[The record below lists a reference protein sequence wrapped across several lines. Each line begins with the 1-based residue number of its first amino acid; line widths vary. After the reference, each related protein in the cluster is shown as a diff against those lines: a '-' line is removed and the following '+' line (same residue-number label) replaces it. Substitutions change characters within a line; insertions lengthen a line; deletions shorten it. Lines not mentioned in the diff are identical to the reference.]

1 MWNWIIHHGKRV
13 GRIAAGVSLLIVGA
27 ILAIPGVP
35 GPGLLVMF
43 AGLSILAVDFVW
55 AHRLKTK
62 LKEQAKKLVHKVR
75 GNGAKK
81 ADQAG

>member
-13 GRIAAGVSLLIVGA
+13 ARITAAVILILIAAVLGFVPG
-27 ILAIPGVP
+27 IPGWP
-35 GPGLLVMF
+35 LAL

-62 LKEQAKKLVHKVR
+62 LTETANKVANKVR
-75 GNGAKK
+75 GKK
-81 ADQAG
+81 DS